1 VRKFSVLM
9 ITALLLSGCSTGK
22 QSQTTALGVIPSC
35 DEIDTSKETSEELKM
50 SCLDGSS
57 EINYH
62 SIKGPII
69 INVWA
74 SWCTGCKEEMPYFV
88 DLYANPIFKSGEIKL
103 LGIDVDEKNADSGP
117 NFIKSFGMSWPHLE
131 DTDGRSK
138 TVFGPGVPVTWFID
152 SSGKAVGKKIGA
164 YFSKEQ
170 LFIQA
175 GKLFGVKFE

>member
-1 VRKFSVLM
+1 VRKFSVLV
-9 ITALLLSGCSTGK
+9 ITSLLLSGCSTGE
-22 QSQTTALGVIPSC
+22 QSQTAALGVIPSC
-35 DEIDTSKETSEELKM
+35 DEIDTSKETSEVLKM

-62 SIKGPII
+62 SIKGPIV

-117 NFIKSFGMSWPHLE
+117 NFIKSHGMSWPHLE
-131 DTDGRSK
+131 DTDSRSK
-138 TVFGPGVPVTWFID
+138 LVFGPGVPVTYFLDKNGEVIH
-152 SSGKAVGKKIGA
+152 KHIGA
-164 YFSKEQ
+164 YRSKSQ
-170 LFIQA
+170 LYEVVEKYFKV
-175 GKLFGVKFE
+175 KL

>member
-1 VRKFSVLM
+1 MRKFSVLI
-9 ITALLLSGCSTGK
+9 ITALLLGGCSTGE
-22 QSQTTALGVIPSC
+22 QSQTAALGVIPSC
-35 DEIDTSKETSEELKM
+35 DELDTSKKTSEVLKM
-50 SCLDGSS
+50 PCIDNSS

-117 NFIKSFGMSWPHLE
+117 NFIKSHGMSWPHLE
-131 DTDGRSK
+131 DTDSRTK
-138 TVFGPGVPVTWFID
+138 LVFGPGVPVTYFLD
-152 SSGKAVGKKIGA
+152 KSGEVIHKHIGA
-164 YFSKEQ
+164 YRSKSQ
-170 LFIQA
+170 LYEAVEKYFQV
-175 GKLFGVKFE
+175 KL

>member
-1 VRKFSVLM
+1 MRKLSVL
-9 ITALLLSGCSTGK
+9 IVTTLLLNSCSTGD
-22 QSQTTALGVIPSC
+22 QSLTAALGVIPSC
-35 DEIDTSKETSEELKM
+35 DLIDTSKVSEKSLQM
-50 SCLDGSS
+50 TCLDGSS

-117 NFIKSFGMSWPHLE
+117 NFIKSNGMSWPHLE
-131 DTDGRSK
+131 DSDSRSK
-138 TVFGPGVPVTWFID
+138 LVFGPGVPVTYFLD
-152 SSGKAVGKKIGA
+152 KSGEVIHKHIGA
-164 YFSKEQ
+164 YRSKSQ
-170 LFIQA
+170 LYEAVEKYFEV
-175 GKLFGVKFE
+175 KL

>member
-1 VRKFSVLM
+1 VRKFSLLV
-9 ITALLLSGCSTGK
+9 ITALLLSGCSTGE
-22 QSQTTALGVIPSC
+22 QSQTAALGVIPSC
-35 DEIDTSKETSEELKM
+35 DQIDISKETSEELKM
-50 SCLDGSS
+50 SCLDSS
-57 EINYH
+57 SKINYH

-117 NFIKSFGMSWPHLE
+117 NFIKSYGMSWPHLE

-138 TVFGPGVPVTWFID
+138 LVFGPGVPVTYFLD
-152 SSGKAVGKKIGA
+152 KSGEVIHKHIGA
-164 YFSKEQ
+164 YRSKGQ
-170 LFIQA
+170 LNEAVEKYFQV
-175 GKLFGVKFE
+175 KL

>member
-1 VRKFSVLM
+1 MRKFSLLV
-9 ITALLLSGCSTGK
+9 ITALLLSGCSTGE
-22 QSQTTALGVIPSC
+22 QLPTAAPGVIPSC

-50 SCLDGSS
+50 ACLDSSS

-88 DLYANPIFKSGEIKL
+88 DLYANPVFKSGEIKL

-117 NFIKSFGMSWPHLE
+117 NFIKSHGMSWPHLE
-131 DTDGRSK
+131 DTDSRSK
-138 TVFGPGVPVTWFID
+138 LVFGPGVPVTYFLD
-152 SSGKAVGKKIGA
+152 KSGEVIHKHIGA
-164 YFSKEQ
+164 YRSKNQ
-170 LFIQA
+170 LYEAVEKYFEV
-175 GKLFGVKFE
+175 KL

>member
-1 VRKFSVLM
+1 VRKLSVL
-9 ITALLLSGCSTGK
+9 IVTALLLSSCSTGE
-22 QSQTTALGVIPSC
+22 QSQTAALGVIPSC

-50 SCLDGSS
+50 SCLDNSS

-117 NFIKSFGMSWPHLE
+117 NFIKSHGMSWPHLE
-131 DTDGRSK
+131 DTDSRSK
-138 TVFGPGVPVTWFID
+138 LVFGPGVPVTFFLD
-152 SSGKAVGKKIGA
+152 KSGEVIHKHIGA
-164 YFSKEQ
+164 YRSKSQ
-170 LFIQA
+170 LYEVVEKYFKV
-175 GKLFGVKFE
+175 KL